1 MMPLRTISVS
11 CGLLKRRI
19 GPVCH
24 NRSSNKGLPRVMDFG
39 NMKGQGGLA
48 KSNTPT
54 PHSEEARTRNLSV
67 NDAERRWSTK
77 SASQAGSLQINDQS
91 ITSLVSCGRMRNAIQ
106 SFRLDELIPR
116 EAVRWRE
123 WH

>member
-1 MMPLRTISVS
+1 
-11 CGLLKRRI
+11 
-19 GPVCH
+19 
-24 NRSSNKGLPRVMDFG
+24 
-39 NMKGQGGLA
+39 MKGQGGLA

-91 ITSLVSCGRMRNAIQ
+91 ITSLVSCGRTRNAIQ